1 MRSLRVR
8 PWIQQNLQYQTGAVV
23 SFTLTLFRQPLDSF
37 CKDCSIVEIGALK
50 TVLAVRWSAT
60 FNGVVMLMT
69 DNLLIIANAPVAR
82 DLQQFLD
89 SETWHVTVATT
100 LAEANRLL
108 SNDEFRSSVLVAE
121 SSRGEDDVLD
131 MLTATRS
138 GADQPGEW
146 LILASDKDAAEAASR
161 NGAAGVIEQPYQQDQ
176 IELILRRAAQ
186 RVRLRRR
193 LEDQQREAARRYSP
207 AAFVGDSAAAA
218 ATREA
223 LARIAAA
230 TPPAV
235 LVRGEVGSGKRLAAR
250 IIHYS
255 GARSAAPLVEVTCA
269 AVPPE
274 LLEAELFGTSDDEGG
289 ERGALARAQGGTLLF
304 DEVTALPASVQSRLS
319 ALLERSSRSKGV
331 AAIDVQ
337 IIAATQRDLELVAGA
352 GRCHAGLYRHL
363 NAVPLRLRILR
374 ERPEDLEKMVWAGIA
389 EFNSRLC
396 RSVRQVPDDVWQT
409 LRSHAWP
416 GNVRELHN
424 VLERGV
430 LLSQGAALEQRWLP
444 LPVKNGEEAL
454 STSGNGEIC
463 IKIDGS
469 IRLDEMER
477 RLLEEGLKRRNGNGT
492 QAARLLGVS
501 RQTLRYRIEK
511 HQLRPERGMPPSD
524 E

>member
-108 SNDEFRSSVLVAE
+108 SNYEFRSSVLVAE
-121 SSRGEDDVLD
+121 SSLGEDDVLD

-146 LILASDKDAAEAASR
+146 LILASDKDAAEAALR

-186 RVRLRRR
+186 RVRRRRR

-235 LVRGEVGSGKRLAAR
+235 LVRGEVGSGSRLAGT
-250 IIHYS
+250 
-255 GARSAAPLVEVTCA
+255 GAGRHALFRRRHCA
-269 AVPPE
+269 SRE
-274 LLEAELFGTSDDEGG
+274 RAEPVV
-289 ERGALARAQGGTLLF
+289 R
-304 DEVTALPASVQSRLS
+304 
-319 ALLERSSRSKGV
+319 
-331 AAIDVQ
+331 
-337 IIAATQRDLELVAGA
+337 VAGA
-352 GRCHAGLYRHL
+352 QQSLQ
-363 NAVPLRLRILR
+363 
-374 ERPEDLEKMVWAGIA
+374 
-389 EFNSRLC
+389 RLC
-396 RSVRQVPDDVWQT
+396 RNRRADYCRHPARPRAGSR
-409 LRSHAWP
+409 
-416 GNVRELHN
+416 
-424 VLERGV
+424 RGPFSCRP
-430 LLSQGAALEQRWLP
+430 LSAA
-444 LPVKNGEEAL
+444 
-454 STSGNGEIC
+454 
-463 IKIDGS
+463 
-469 IRLDEMER
+469 
-477 RLLEEGLKRRNGNGT
+477 
-492 QAARLLGVS
+492 
-501 RQTLRYRIEK
+501 
-511 HQLRPERGMPPSD
+511 
-524 E
+524 